1 MIHIKEVLNKLTRRL
16 NIKKETQTY
25 EVSFFLDKILKSFS
39 KKKKLTFKV
48 LGIREK
54 TLILKI
60 PQPGLKNEIYL
71 KKEKLLETINNKL
84 NLSLKDIKFKN

>member
-39 KKKKLTFKV
+39 KKKLAFKV

-60 PQPGLKNEIYL
+60 PQLGLKNEIYL